1 VTRGFLPL
9 LGLVITAGLAVL
21 GWETDGFRVATTE
34 GARRLALEH
43 HPPALPD
50 VVLIDQDGVRFSPA
64 AYRGRV
70 LLVDFIYTGCASIC
84 GLLGEDFTR
93 VLGLLQRAGGSAANV
108 DLLSISFDPAHDT
121 PPALKAYGAR
131 FDAVAPR
138 WRIAIPAS
146 AAGLHALLQTFG
158 VVVIPDAFGGFTH
171 NDALY
176 LVDRRGRLVRILD
189 RAEPASLVAQ
199 AVQRVP

>member
-9 LGLVITAGLAVL
+9 LGFVIATGLAVL

-34 GARRLALEH
+34 GARRLAVERN
-43 HPPALPD
+43 PPAVPD
-50 VVLIDQDGVRFSPA
+50 VALIDQDGIRFSPA

-70 LLVDFIYTGCASIC
+70 LLVDFIYTDCASIC
-84 GLLGEDFTR
+84 GLLGNDFAR
-93 VLGLLQRAGGSAANV
+93 AQDLLQRDGGNAATV

-121 PPALKAYGAR
+121 PPALRAYGAR
-131 FDAVAPR
+131 FGAAVPR
-138 WRIAIPAS
+138 WRIAVPAT
-146 AAGLHALLQTFG
+146 AAGLRALLQAFG

-176 LVDRRGRLVRILD
+176 VVDRHGRLVRILD
-189 RAEPASLVAQ
+189 RSEPASLVAQ
-199 AVQRVP
+199 AVQWVP